1 MGCTSSSIASE
12 KKQSPSH
19 SSNSSVDFKM
29 AGQNLLP
36 AFPAANSPQRLQST
50 GRAKVALKPGR
61 SLMDWIRLG
70 RSNQDLNGFKGS
82 TMDISVEEL
91 TKHNKQEDAWIAIR
105 GKVYNVTPYMEYHP
119 GGIEELMRGAG
130 LDGTQLFDEVHKWV
144 NFESMLE
151 KCYIGK
157 LKVTT
162 PIHKRESTPAQP
174 AQIKNL
180 QQNGPSLAA
189 LKPPSGP
196 VPPRFDWFQNKN
208 SVSLVIYTK
217 CKHMRRDCVIIR
229 RLELTLLCILYIED
243 YNYFVNI
250 ELENKIKDNYD
261 VRIQKETGKTEI
273 VFPKET
279 ETQWSSIGRFLDQHN
294 TFRNTKDVETTYH
307 SCNIES
313 VSEVS
318 HNCKLLCI
326 HLPPELS
333 MCVPLG
339 HHVHVQHNISGM
351 TIARSYTAVIKSLL
365 PDKQDDRLGSV
376 IYLMI
381 KIYKDGALTPWIGSL
396 APGDTIDIS
405 YPEGTFKEES
415 LRDVTDLVMYAA
427 GTGFTPMIRLIYH
440 CLHVDQKPSRNIKLM
455 FFNKT
460 EKDILWKDQL
470 DSLMQDFKNFTVE
483 YVLSEA
489 NDNWQGQK
497 GRVTK
502 EIMETFTP
510 ASTKDSS
517 NLLICACGPT
527 AFTEIV
533 SQYSKELGYKDD
545 SFHAFLG

>member
-1 MGCTSSSIASE
+1 
-12 KKQSPSH
+12 
-19 SSNSSVDFKM
+19 M

-162 PIHKRESTPAQP
+162 PIHKRENTPAQP

-180 QQNGPSLAA
+180 QQNGPALAA

-217 CKHMRRDCVIIR
+217 CKHMRRDCVIIQR
-229 RLELTLLCILYIED
+229 SELTLLCILYIED

-250 ELENKIKDNYD
+250 ELENKVKDNYD

-279 ETQWSSIGRFLDQHN
+279 ESQWSSIGRFLDQHN

-318 HNCKLLCI
+318 HDCKLLCI

-396 APGDTIDIS
+396 SPGDTIDIS
-405 YPEGTFKEES
+405 YPEGTFKEER
-415 LRDVTDLVMYAA
+415 LKDVTDLVLYAA
-427 GTGFTPMIRLIYH
+427 GTGFTPMIKLIYH
-440 CLHVDQKPSRNIKLM
+440 CLHVDQKPARNIKLM

-460 EKDILWKDQL
+460 ENDILWKDQL
-470 DSLMQDFKNFTVE
+470 DSLTQDFKNFTVE

-533 SQYSKELGYKDD
+533 SRYSKELGYKDD